1 MSKIEITLKT
11 GFVQN
16 ILKVFLQVIITKY
29 RYIFFYYLQN
39 KDAVC
44 VIII

>member
-11 GFVQN
+11 VFVQN
-16 ILKVFLQVIITKY
+16 ILKVFLQVIITKC
-29 RYIFFYYLQN
+29 RYIFFYYGQN